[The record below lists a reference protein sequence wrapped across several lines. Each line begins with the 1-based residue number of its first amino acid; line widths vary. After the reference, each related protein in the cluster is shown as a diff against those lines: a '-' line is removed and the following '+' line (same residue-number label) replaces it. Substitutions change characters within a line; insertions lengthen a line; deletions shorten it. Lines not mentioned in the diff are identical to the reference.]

1 MAIACR
7 WRRSRDRAAPCARS
21 AAAEPR
27 RPRLRRLRSAAR
39 DGQVEASYLGQRFPV
54 ELPRCPSCGFV
65 YVSEELALGKMLKV
79 EQALEDK

>member
-1 MAIACR
+1 M
-7 WRRSRDRAAPCARS
+7 SAPASPPAPRNTADLICAS
-21 AAAEPR
+21 CNVPLEM
-27 RPRLRRLRSAAR
+27 
-39 DGQVEASYLGQRFPV
+39 GKVEATYLGQRFPV

>member
-1 MAIACR
+1 MSGQAGIP
-7 WRRSRDRAAPCARS
+7 AP
-21 AAAEPR
+21 
-27 RPRLRRLRSAAR
+27 R
-39 DGQVEASYLGQRFPV
+39 DGEDLVCAVCNVPLQMGKVEATYLGQRFPV

>member
-1 MAIACR
+1 M
-7 WRRSRDRAAPCARS
+7 S
-21 AAAEPR
+21 AAANTPAPR
-27 RPRLRRLRSAAR
+27 DAA
-39 DGQVEASYLGQRFPV
+39 DLVCAACNVPLEMGKVEATYLGQRFPV

>member
-1 MAIACR
+1 MTDPPESPKPTDVADLVCAAC
-7 WRRSRDRAAPCARS
+7 DRPL
-21 AAAEPR
+21 EM
-27 RPRLRRLRSAAR
+27 
-39 DGQVEASYLGQRFPV
+39 GKVQASYLGQSFPV

>member
-1 MAIACR
+1 VTAPPPAPVPPPPKLGEVICAAC
-7 WRRSRDRAAPCARS
+7 DRPLEMGR
-21 AAAEPR
+21 
-27 RPRLRRLRSAAR
+27 
-39 DGQVEASYLGQRFPV
+39 VEASYLGQRFPV

>member
-1 MAIACR
+1 MGR
-7 WRRSRDRAAPCARS
+7 
-21 AAAEPR
+21 
-27 RPRLRRLRSAAR
+27 
-39 DGQVEASYLGQRFPV
+39 VVASYLGQSFPV

>member
-1 MAIACR
+1 MT
-7 WRRSRDRAAPCARS
+7 SPSAAPVPPPPNLGELVCA
-21 AAAEPR
+21 ACD
-27 RPRLRRLRSAAR
+27 RPLEMGR
-39 DGQVEASYLGQRFPV
+39 VVASYLGQSFPV